1 MFYGFP
7 SSKYLLYII
16 FNHRFSKCNCNLR
29 RILPRIPQLCCISL
43 LQRTC
48 LKAQGLYYCFVPEF
62 WRGKGKRENIAFSA
76 NGLIP
81 PFFPFLT
88 PVHLIWGNPRQS
100 WILDSTMWIPDSRF
114 QLLDSSLIQWNLDS
128 GFQSLVGFQ
137 IHWDAFWIP
146 KHRILDSTSENFPD
160 SRIWIPLHG
169 VNLPWRERH
178 QRNCIPVVDPG
189 EPSPYFFY
197 QTEVRRPEKIFF
209 GDCPPPY
216 LRVWM
221 TIPLPPLSQGL
232 DPALDSVNVS
242 F

>member
-1 MFYGFP
+1 MFYSFP
-7 SSKYLLYII
+7 SSKCLLYII

-81 PFFPFLT
+81 PF
-88 PVHLIWGNPRQS
+88 GS
-100 WILDSTMWIPDSRF
+100 WILRCGLWIPDSRF

-128 GFQSLVGFQ
+128 GFQSLVVFQ
-137 IHWDAFWIP
+137 IHWDVFWIP
-146 KHRILDSTSENFPD
+146 KHRILDSTSKNFPD

-197 QTEVRRPEKIFF
+197 QTEVRRPEKIYFL
-209 GDCPPPY
+209 GRPPP
-216 LRVWM
+216 
-221 TIPLPPLSQGL
+221 PPPPLI
-232 DPALDSVNVS
+232 
-242 F
+242 